1 MSNFNKL
8 LKNESQFGNTRVKLI
23 ERDILNPG
31 DKVEAIVSTDDNYM
45 TMGSGVSNYL
55 KKNAVKENDKG
66 YIHEAQ
72 AQCPVKAGSV
82 VVTKPYY
89 LTDKI
94 PTLKY
99 VFHGAVINYDTD
111 DPSLQQLVFQV
122 TSNCLDKAEELKLR
136 SIVFPAFAT
145 GSGMLLLER
154 CAELMCSAIKRFL
167 SRNRRIE
174 DIYITLFNKP
184 KEEIAKFKRMANLV
198 LGVPFDPT
206 LEFLQTRKLYGRQ
219 SSIRQLENIIA
230 GKKDDAKGKRHAV
243 ILGGPKIGKS
253 ALLDNILI
261 RADKKKSDFSKGRV
275 IVKVEFGRIHKNTP
289 ASFIYRKLLYALGEE
304 LSEDNPGDRVI
315 MNEIGTAFET
325 RLDGKKFTDFL
336 DKHSDRFPE
345 VVFLVESLPR
355 LMQMEAPESI
365 EEDNLKNFWSDL
377 DHLQDRI
384 RFIFTARDNEYK
396 KLREEYLKELA
407 QKFVNRIEGVQLR
420 CLKENE
426 QKQWV
431 DGLFKD
437 YLGRQKDAPT
447 YIHDFF
453 KSEAGLHPYL
463 VSLVGFTAVKQLK
476 HVAFMKPDAKIN
488 KSTWK
493 MNSLAIR
500 SALDSPRRTF
510 FSDLLSREFLDEVDR
525 VNLKNLAKAVA
536 LEEKQRQLIPGISR
550 QESVA
555 AEQLKD
561 LFKKDNPRLSLDE
574 MKLKKLEDRGYL
586 INASSRNSVNFMSD
600 SFVHWLLEYFGIGDH
615 RLDRPRDVVIDLLGP
630 EPDVITTVF
639 GRRGGRLIKS
649 NLRVTSEIRKQ
660 FMESY
665 RSCLDGLLDST
676 KQPDQSAFNN
686 LKNTA
691 DFLLTYFTSYE
702 VKSYLQ
708 DPPKNATILLT
719 IDDALMDIPWELVLE
734 TAYGGDTP
742 FPFIVGRRIISR
754 QPPRN
759 IGPIVRGEEKVRVLL
774 IGNPTDDLDEA
785 ENEIAGLQEQ
795 LEQDNRFDLKENDI
809 LLGSDKCKLFSLLKR
824 LSSGEYGLIHYSG
837 HTSFDGSQSAWH
849 LKNGKITTDLL
860 MTALQ
865 NAPPAMVFSSSCE
878 SAAGGK
884 KGKVRFANQTFD
896 LPSAFLQAGVDT
908 YIGTLWAVDSLS
920 ARLFVEEFYS
930 RFLKGDYNLGECLQH
945 ARMNVPVDKLLSRKA
960 FILYGDPH
968 SKPGD
973 IYPALNIGDAK

>member
-8 LKNESQFGNTRVKLI
+8 LKNEFQFGNTRVKLI
-23 ERDILNPG
+23 KNDVLNPG
-31 DKVEAIVSTDDNYM
+31 EKVEAIVSTDDNYL
-45 TMGSGVSNYL
+45 TMGSGVSNHL

-66 YIHEAQ
+66 YLHEAQ

-94 PTLKY
+94 PTLKH
-99 VFHGAVINYDTD
+99 VLHGTVINYDTD
-111 DPSLQQLVFQV
+111 DPKLPQLVYQV
-122 TSNCLDKAEELKLR
+122 TLNCLEKAEELKLQ

-145 GSGMLLLER
+145 GSGELPLER
-154 CAELMCSAIKRFL
+154 CADLMCSAIKRYL
-167 SRNRRIE
+167 TRNRRIE
-174 DIYITLFNKP
+174 DIYITLFK
-184 KEEIAKFKRMANLV
+184 KSEEEIAKFKRMANLV
-198 LGVPFDPT
+198 LGVPLDPK
-206 LEFLQTRKLYGRQ
+206 LEFLQTRKLYGRK
-219 SSIRQLENIIA
+219 SSIQQIENIIA
-230 GKKDDAKGKRHAV
+230 GKKNDAKVKRHAV
-243 ILGGPKIGKS
+243 ILGGSKIGKS
-253 ALLDNILI
+253 ALLDRILI
-261 RADKKKSDFSKGRV
+261 QADKNGSNYSKGRV

-289 ASFIYRKLLYALGEE
+289 ASFIYRKLLCALGEE
-304 LSEDNPGDRVI
+304 LSKNNPDDRVI
-315 MNEIGTAFET
+315 INEIKTAFET
-325 RLDGKKFTDFL
+325 KLDRKKFIDFL

-345 VVFLVESLPR
+345 VVFLAESLPR

-365 EEDNLKNFWSDL
+365 KKDNLKTFWSDL
-377 DHLQDRI
+377 DHLQERI
-384 RFIFTARDNEYK
+384 RFIFTARNNEYK
-396 KLREEYLKELA
+396 ELREKYLKKLTKNFIS
-407 QKFVNRIEGVQLR
+407 QIEEVKLK
-420 CLKENE
+420 CLDDKERKE
-426 QKQWV
+426 WV

-437 YLGRQKDAPT
+437 YLGRQKGAPT
-447 YIHDFF
+447 YVHDFF
-453 KSEAGLHPYL
+453 NSEAGLHPYL
-463 VSLVGFTAVKQLK
+463 VSLVGYTAVKQLK
-476 HVAFMKPDAKIN
+476 HIAFMKPDAKIN
-488 KSTWK
+488 RSTWK
-493 MNSLAIR
+493 TNSLAIC
-500 SALDSPRRTF
+500 SELDSPRRAF

-525 VNLKNLAKAVA
+525 VNLKNLALAVA

-555 AEQLKD
+555 ADQLKD
-561 LFKKDNPRLSLDE
+561 LLKKENPRLSLDE
-574 MKLKKLEDRGYL
+574 MKLKKLEDQGYL
-586 INASSRNSVNFMSD
+586 INASSRNSANFMSG
-600 SFVHWLLEYFGIGDH
+600 SFSLWLLDYFGIGDH
-615 RLDRPRDVVIDLLGP
+615 RLDRPRDVVIDLLCP

-665 RSCLDGLLDST
+665 RSCLDSLLDST
-676 KQPDQSAFNN
+676 KQSDQSAFNN

-742 FPFIVGRRIISR
+742 FPFIVGRRIISL
-754 QPPRN
+754 QAPRN
-759 IGPIVRGEEKVRVLL
+759 IGPIVRGEEKIKVLL

-785 ENEIAGLQEQ
+785 ENEIEGLQEQ
-795 LEQDNRFDLKENDI
+795 LEEDNRFNLKDNDI
-809 LLGSDKCKLFSLLKR
+809 LLGSDKCKLISLLNR

-908 YIGTLWAVDSLS
+908 YIGTLWSVDSLS

-945 ARMNVPVDKLLSRKA
+945 ARMKVQEDKYLSRKA

-973 IYPALNIGDAK
+973 IFPALNMRDLK